1 MNNLADRAGIDLDT
15 NIGAVGLGIG
25 DSFSGSIG
33 LLVAGKVGGYIA
45 DDSVLCAISSDP
57 SCRSISL

>member
-1 MNNLADRAGIDLDT
+1 MNNLADRARIDLDT

-33 LLVAGKVGGYIA
+33 LLVTGKGGGYFA
-45 DDSVLCAISSDP
+45 AGAVVCTNTSSDL
-57 SCRSISL
+57 CRSVSL